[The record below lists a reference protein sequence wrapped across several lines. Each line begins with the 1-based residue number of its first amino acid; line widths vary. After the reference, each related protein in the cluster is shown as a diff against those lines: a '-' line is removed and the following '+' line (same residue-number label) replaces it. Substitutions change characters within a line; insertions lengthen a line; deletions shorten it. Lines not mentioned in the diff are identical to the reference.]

1 MDFRTQAQHVV
12 DRHRAAKRGHAT
24 RLALLAKMAS
34 DDAMQG
40 KADWLDLQAAK
51 SAEEMQRVNTEL
63 DAQWAELQRALYCK
77 AFL

>member
-12 DRHRAAKRGHAT
+12 DQHRAAKRGHAT
-24 RLALLAKMAS
+24 RMALLAKMAS
-34 DDAMQG
+34 DEAMQG
-40 KADWLDLQAAK
+40 KADWLDLQATK
-51 SAEEMQRVNTEL
+51 STEELQRVNAEL

>member
-1 MDFRTQAQHVV
+1 MDFRAQAQHVV
-12 DRHRAAKRGHAT
+12 DQHRAAKRGHST

-34 DDAMQG
+34 DEAMQG
-40 KADWLDLQAAK
+40 KADWLAAQAAK
-51 SAEEMQRVNTEL
+51 STEELQRVNTEL

>member
-1 MDFRTQAQHVV
+1 MSFRIQSQHVV
-12 DRHRAAKRGHAT
+12 DRYRSAKRGHAT

-34 DDAMQG
+34 DEAMHG
-40 KADWLDLQAAK
+40 KADWIASQAAK
-51 SAEEMQRVNTEL
+51 STAELETVNAEL